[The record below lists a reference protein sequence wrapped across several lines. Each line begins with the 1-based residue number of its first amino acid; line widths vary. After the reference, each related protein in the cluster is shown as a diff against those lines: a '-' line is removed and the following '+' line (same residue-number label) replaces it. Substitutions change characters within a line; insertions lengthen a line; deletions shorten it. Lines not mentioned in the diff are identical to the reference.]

1 MALKQSGRAN
11 ICMGQQTTR
20 YQASSIR
27 REPGA
32 FWYSQGKRG
41 EMGGSM
47 KLLQASSAIFAGMA
61 LCSALFAYQRTAD
74 FGFDDDAQTNDRA
87 EFYWSRLSYTSSVG
101 SSFAGGYEGYGGY
114 RGWHSWSRD
123 YPKADRQVL
132 LAMKRLTRIQGRSTE
147 QVVNLDS
154 DEIFNYPWIYAVQV
168 QTWSFTDE
176 EAKRL
181 REYLLKGGFLMVD
194 DFHGTRDWEEF
205 MNGMRQVLPDRP
217 IEDLENQD
225 EIFHVLYDVNERM
238 QIPGEQYIRTGR
250 TYENDGYVPK
260 WRAIRDDKGR
270 IMVAIC
276 HNMHLGDAWEW
287 ADDPDYPEP
296 FASMAFRVAL
306 NYIVYGM
313 TH

>member
-1 MALKQSGRAN
+1 
-11 ICMGQQTTR
+11 
-20 YQASSIR
+20 
-27 REPGA
+27 
-32 FWYSQGKRG
+32 
-41 EMGGSM
+41 M
-47 KLLQASSAIFAGMA
+47 KLLQASSVAFTGMA
-61 LCSALFAYQRTAD
+61 LCTALFAYQRTAD
-74 FGFDDDAQTNDRA
+74 FGFGDDAQSNDKA
-87 EFYWSRLSYTSSVG
+87 EFYWSRLSYTASAG
-101 SSFAGGYEGYGGY
+101 SSFAGGYGGYGGFGRY
-114 RGWHSWSRD
+114 GWGRSWSRD

-132 LAMKRLTRIQGRSTE
+132 LALKRLTRIQGRSTE

-154 DEIFNYPWIYAVQV
+154 DDIFNYPWVYAVQV

-194 DFHGTRDWEEF
+194 DFHGTADWEDF
-205 MNGMRQVLPDRP
+205 MNGMREVFPDRP
-217 IEDLENQD
+217 VEDLDNKD
-225 EIFHVLYDVNERM
+225 EIFHVLYDLDERM
-238 QIPGEQYIRTGR
+238 QVPGEQYIRTGR
-250 TYENDGYVPK
+250 TYEKDGYVPK

-270 IMVAIC
+270 IIVAIC

-296 FASMAFRVAL
+296 FASMAFRVGL